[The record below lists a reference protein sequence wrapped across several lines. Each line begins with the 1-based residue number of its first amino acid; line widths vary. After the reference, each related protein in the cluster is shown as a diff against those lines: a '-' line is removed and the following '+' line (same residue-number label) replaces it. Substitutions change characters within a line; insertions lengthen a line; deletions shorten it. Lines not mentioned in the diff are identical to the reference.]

1 MRMSRPGRGAQ
12 HIHAGFGG
20 NATMIGPAQ
29 QRREVIA
36 MSLVNAEGPPVAVI
50 SGGARGIGAAT
61 AARLVQGGWRVALL
75 DLNGDGAQAQA
86 SQLGEQHLGFGC
98 DVSDRS
104 AVRATVDQVAS
115 HFGRVDSVISAAG
128 NIARSPA
135 AEFDIGL
142 WQKHLDI
149 HLTGTFLLAQAC
161 YPLLKQS
168 QGSVITFASVAST
181 FGLPG
186 RVAYGTV
193 KTGMVGLTRTLA
205 AEWGPDGIRVNAVAP
220 GYVDTEMV
228 RSGFRSGSI
237 DEQAVLARTPLR
249 RLATPDD
256 IAATIEFLVSPAASF
271 ITGVLLPID
280 GGLII
285 DGRFD
290 TVPAADADLA

>member
-1 MRMSRPGRGAQ
+1 MTA
-12 HIHAGFGG
+12 
-20 NATMIGPAQ
+20 
-29 QRREVIA
+29 
-36 MSLVNAEGPPVAVI
+36 PVAVI
-50 SGGARGIGAAT
+50 SGGAQGIGAAT
-61 AARLVQGGWRVALL
+61 AQRLTKNGWQVALL
-75 DLNGDGAQAQA
+75 DLNAEGARAQAE
-86 SQLGEQHLGFGC
+86 QLGPDNLGLGC
-98 DVSDRS
+98 DVSNS
-104 AVRATVDQVAS
+104 TAVQDAIAQVGS
-115 HFGRVDSVISAAG
+115 HFGRIDAVISAAG
-128 NIARSPA
+128 NITRAPA
-135 AEFDIGL
+135 EEFDLGV

-161 YPLLKQS
+161 HSLLAESK
-168 QGSVITFASVAST
+168 GSIVTFASVAST

-205 AEWGPDGIRVNAVAP
+205 AEWGPHGIRVNAVAP

-237 DEQAVLARTPLR
+237 NEEAVLSRTPLR
-249 RLATPDD
+249 RLATPED
-256 IAATIEFLVSPAASF
+256 IAGVIDFLVSPAASF

-290 TVPAADADLA
+290 TESASKV

>member
-1 MRMSRPGRGAQ
+1 M
-12 HIHAGFGG
+12 
-20 NATMIGPAQ
+20 NA
-29 QRREVIA
+29 
-36 MSLVNAEGPPVAVI
+36 PVAVI

-61 AARLVQGGWRVALL
+61 AQRLTKSGWQVALL
-75 DLNGDGAQAQA
+75 DLNGEGAQAQA
-86 SQLGEQHLGFGC
+86 QELGPENLGLAC
-98 DVSDRS
+98 DVSDKA
-104 AVRATVDQVAS
+104 AVQEAVERIAG
-115 HFGRVDSVISAAG
+115 HFGRIDAVIPAAG
-128 NIARSPA
+128 NITRAPA
-135 AEFDIGL
+135 EEFDFSI

-161 YPLLKQS
+161 HGYLAESK
-168 QGSVITFASVAST
+168 GSIVTFASVAST

-205 AEWGPDGIRVNAVAP
+205 AEWGPQGIRVNAVAP

-237 DEQAVLARTPLR
+237 NEELVLSRTPLR
-249 RLATPDD
+249 RLAQPDD
-256 IAATIEFLVSPAASF
+256 IAGVIEFLVSPAASF
-271 ITGVLLPID
+271 ITGVLLPVD

-290 TVPAADADLA
+290 AESATTA